1 MSIKIILK
9 KIRYLIEAM
18 LAWLGLFFFGSLSLK
33 NASNLSSFLA
43 KFIGTKIAV
52 NKLAISNISK
62 ALPDIEKNELQ
73 QIIINMW
80 DNLGRIV
87 GEFPHICKMTNDELN
102 QYIEIDEE
110 TKNNLDNLIKLDRG
124 GIIFS
129 AHFGNWEIGPK
140 FLTNYGLKVRTLYR
154 PLNNPL
160 VEDMTAKI
168 RGVPLI
174 QKGASGSRDLIN
186 ALKQREYVIIMADQ
200 KITDGE
206 PVKFFHDD
214 AITSTSIA
222 KMAIK
227 YNVPLIPGY
236 IFIVDKN
243 FKFKL
248 IIEKPLEYYNKKLDK
263 QMATNL
269 TLKINQ
275 TIERWIKKSPEQWF
289 WVHNRWK
296 K

>member
-1 MSIKIILK
+1 
-9 KIRYLIEAM
+9 M
-18 LAWLGLFFFGSLSLK
+18 LLTFRLFSQ
-33 NASNLSSFLA
+33 
-43 KFIGTKIAV
+43 KFIGTKIVV

-62 ALPDIEKNELQ
+62 ALPNLDFQ
-73 QIIINMW
+73 QSQKIIVDMW
-80 DNLGRIV
+80 DNLGRII
-87 GEFPHICKMTNDELN
+87 GEFPHICKMSSDQLS
-102 QYIEIDEE
+102 QYIQIDQE
-110 TKNNLDNLIKLDRG
+110 TQNNLNDLIKLNRG

-140 FLTNYGLKVRTLYR
+140 FLTNYGLKVHTLYR

-160 VEDMTAKI
+160 VEEMTAKL

-174 QKGASGSRDLIN
+174 PKGSAGSRELIN
-186 ALKQREYVIIMADQ
+186 AIKNREFIIIMADQ

-206 PVKFFHDD
+206 PIKFFHDN
-214 AITSTSIA
+214 AITSTAIA

-227 YNVPLIPGY
+227 YDVPLIPGC
-236 IFIVDKN
+236 IFRLDKN

-248 IIEKPLEYYNKKLDK
+248 IIEKPLEYLNKKLDK
-263 QMATNL
+263 QSITNL
-269 TLKINQ
+269 TLNINQ
-275 TIERWIKKSPEQWF
+275 TIEKWIKKSPEQWF

>member
-1 MSIKIILK
+1 
-9 KIRYLIEAM
+9 
-18 LAWLGLFFFGSLSLK
+18 
-33 NASNLSSFLA
+33 
-43 KFIGTKIAV
+43 
-52 NKLAISNISK
+52 
-62 ALPDIEKNELQ
+62 
-73 QIIINMW
+73 
-80 DNLGRIV
+80 
-87 GEFPHICKMTNDELN
+87 
-102 QYIEIDEE
+102 
-110 TKNNLDNLIKLDRG
+110 
-124 GIIFS
+124 
-129 AHFGNWEIGPK
+129 
-140 FLTNYGLKVRTLYR
+140 
-154 PLNNPL
+154 
-160 VEDMTAKI
+160 
-168 RGVPLI
+168 
-174 QKGASGSRDLIN
+174 
-186 ALKQREYVIIMADQ
+186 MADQ

-236 IFIVDKN
+236 IFRVDKN

>member
-236 IFIVDKN
+236 IFRVDKN

>member
-62 ALPDIEKNELQ
+62 ALPDIEKNELH

-87 GEFPHICKMTNDELN
+87 GEFPHICKMTNEELN

-236 IFIVDKN
+236 IFRVDKN
-243 FKFKL
+243 FNFKL

>member
-87 GEFPHICKMTNDELN
+87 GEFPHICKMTNEELN

-236 IFIVDKN
+236 IFRVDKN